1 MAKKNTL
8 DDLNEFLKE
17 TKSTDDQPN
26 TTSSKEEFL
35 AKKPSQLVEVTKAGE
50 TPKKT
55 PAKKTTTRK
64 PVAKKTTA
72 KPKATTKPK
81 TTATK
86 KTTAKATAKPKA
98 TAQKAAEVIISE
110 AVILQQLDALA
121 KQEGKTM
128 RELWASIAKKVGAE
142 FPQVSESLVD
152 EGVDILVDLAMAPMN
167 FLVSVS
173 DRINKML

>member
-8 DDLNEFLKE
+8 DNLNEFLKE
-17 TKSTDDQPN
+17 TKSTDDQLN

-35 AKKPSQLVEVTKAGE
+35 AKKPSQLVEVTKASE

-86 KTTAKATAKPKA
+86 KTTAKATEKPTAK
-98 TAQKAAEVIISE
+98 KAAEVVISE

>member
-17 TKSTDDQPN
+17 TKSSDDQPN
-26 TTSSKEEFL
+26 KTSSKEEFL
-35 AKKPSQLVEVTKAGE
+35 AKKPSQLVEVTKAE
-50 TPKKT
+50 EASKT
-55 PAKKTTTRK
+55 PAKKTSTRK
-64 PVAKKTTA
+64 PAAKKTTA
-72 KPKATTKPK
+72 KTKTTVKPK
-81 TTATK
+81 TTPTK
-86 KTTAKATAKPKA
+86 KPTSKAAAKPK
-98 TAQKAAEVIISE
+98 TTTSKAVETLSE

-128 RELWASIAKKVGAE
+128 REVWASIAKKVGAE

>member
-17 TKSTDDQPN
+17 TKNSEEQPAKA
-26 TTSSKEEFL
+26 SSKEEFL
-35 AKKPSQLVEVTKAGE
+35 AKEPKQLVEVKKAGE
-50 TPKKT
+50 TDKTPVKKT
-55 PAKKTTTRK
+55 TSRKPSAKKT
-64 PVAKKTTA
+64 VS
-72 KPKATTKPK
+72 KPKATAKSKTTTARKNTSK

-86 KTTAKATAKPKA
+86 KTTEK
-98 TAQKAAEVIISE
+98 VSE
-110 AVILQQLDALA
+110 ALILAQLDALA
-121 KQEGKTM
+121 KQEDKTM
-128 RELWASIAKKVGAE
+128 REVWAGIAKKVGAE
-142 FPQVSESLVD
+142 FPQASESLID